1 MSRIKLGPACL
12 DVLDRPAIV
21 PEIEKL
27 INLRRP
33 SQVITLN
40 ALMYNCARDDAALS
54 AAINA
59 AALVLPDS
67 AGISWAA
74 KFLQKCAV
82 TRCPGID
89 LIRELCGAAVRSGYS
104 LFLLGSAPG
113 VAETAANKL
122 KGDFTGLKVSG
133 THHGYFMKSE
143 LDSVIAAVKQ
153 ARPDILLVGFSVPRQ
168 EKWIASNLGKL
179 GVPVVMGVG
188 GSFDVISG
196 LLRRA
201 PVWMQ
206 KSGLE
211 WLFRT
216 AQQPWRVFRIMSLPI
231 FVINVLVSRLRSK
244 PRGEF
249 NR

>member
-12 DVLDRPAIV
+12 DVLDRAAVV

-27 INLRRP
+27 INLRKP

-40 ALMYNCARDDAALS
+40 ALMYNCASEDAALA
-54 AAINA
+54 AAINSA
-59 AALVLPDS
+59 SLVIPDS
-67 AGISWAA
+67 AGISWAV
-74 KFLQKCAV
+74 KFLQKRAV

-89 LIRELCGAAVRSGYS
+89 LIRELCGAAVKQGYV

-113 VAETAANKL
+113 VAEEAANRL
-122 KGDFTGLKVSG
+122 KHDFPGLKISG
-133 THHGYFMKSE
+133 TRHGYFMKSE
-143 LDSVIAAVKQ
+143 AESVIAAVKR

-168 EKWIASNLGKL
+168 EKWIASNLEKL

-201 PVWMQ
+201 PAWMQ
-206 KSGLE
+206 KCGLE

-216 AQQPWRVFRIMSLPI
+216 AQQPWRIS
-231 FVINVLVSRLRSK
+231 
-244 PRGEF
+244 G
-249 NR
+249 